1 MIARKH
7 ISILLLI
14 VILCLSVAFRAIGVY
29 YEDFSST
36 HAPYPYAYRNTPVD
50 HSKDLRTT
58 CGNGLD
64 LGLDKQCYG
73 CASTSTSAS
82 AAGSIMIQGPGNS
95 SGLYCKAADGTL
107 SQPVKSTTF

>member
-14 VILCLSVAFRAIGVY
+14 VILCLSVAFRVIGVY

-58 CGNGLD
+58 CGNGLA

-73 CASTSTSAS
+73 CV
-82 AAGSIMIQGPGNS
+82 AGSIMIQGPGNS
-95 SGLYCKAADGTL
+95 SGLYCKAADGTV
-107 SQPVKSTTF
+107 SQPVHR

>member
-1 MIARKH
+1 MLARRT

-73 CASTSTSAS
+73 CA
-82 AAGSIMIQGPGNS
+82 AGSIMIQGPGNVA
-95 SGLYCKAADGTL
+95 GLYCKAADGTL